1 MKITRDYLK
10 SEELAFIVNAMLE
23 KDNALDREIVKV
35 GLVAQ
40 LLAEDIGEFEDC
52 NDVYDKVV
60 ADDTINLSAIV
71 NNYDVID
78 KIVAEELG
86 VNNIIK
92 DFVKDINKK
101 LDDATKNM
109 DLNGA
114 VKQLKEISEQGAVEN
129 ENGKK
134 VQQPR
139 TNKTISNKRN

>member
-1 MKITRDYLK
+1 MKIVRDYLT
-10 SEELAFIVNAMLE
+10 SEELSFIINAMLE

-35 GLVAQ
+35 GLVTQ

-60 ADDTINLSAIV
+60 ADDTINFSKIV
-71 NNYDVID
+71 NNYDIID

-92 DFVKDINKK
+92 DFVAGVNEK
-101 LDDATKNM
+101 LDNATKNM

-114 VKQLKEISEQGAVEN
+114 IAQLKEISDKEVVEDG
-129 ENGKK
+129 GKK

-139 TNKTISNKRN
+139 RNKSVSNK

>member
-1 MKITRDYLK
+1 MKIVRDYLT
-10 SEELAFIVNAMLE
+10 SQELGFIVNAMLE

-40 LLAEDIGEFEDC
+40 LLAEDIGEFNDC

-86 VNNIIK
+86 VEKILK
-92 DFVKDINKK
+92 DFVIDINKK
-101 LDDATKNM
+101 IDEIGNI
-109 DLNGA
+109 DLEGA
-114 VKQLKEISEQGAVEN
+114 IKQLKEISDGQD
-129 ENGKK
+129 KK
-134 VQQPR
+134 PPVKGGR
-139 TNKTISNKRN
+139 KKDGSIS

>member
-1 MKITRDYLK
+1 MKIVRDYLT
-10 SEELAFIVNAMLE
+10 STELGFIINAMLE
-23 KDNALDREIVKV
+23 KETALEREIVKV

-40 LLAEDIGEFEDC
+40 LLGEDLGDFEDC

-60 ADDTINLSAIV
+60 ADNKINLSAIV
-71 NNYDVID
+71 NNYDIID

-92 DFVKDINKK
+92 EFVKGINEK
-101 LDDATKNM
+101 LDDVTKNM

-114 VKQLKEISEQGAVEN
+114 ISQLKEIAEKEET
-129 ENGKK
+129 ENGNKK

-139 TNKTISNKRN
+139 RNKSVSNKGN